1 MQLRRLHS
9 LYQVSALKPLAALAC
24 AMVLIGA
31 ARDSDDAVLAKQLAG
46 RVPGQPV
53 DCISAHDADGPT
65 IINKRTLLY
74 RSFGTIYR
82 NDLPA
87 ECRSMTDTSTI
98 IVDVYGGQLC
108 EHDHFRT
115 REPGD
120 VIPSAYCFLGKFTP
134 YTKPKRR

>member
-1 MQLRRLHS
+1 M
-9 LYQVSALKPLAALAC
+9 SALKPFAALAC
-24 AMVLIGA
+24 AVVLIGA
-31 ARDSDDAVLAKQLAG
+31 THDSDQAALAKQLAG

-53 DCISAHDADGPT
+53 NCIDLHNTEGPT
-65 IINKRTLLY
+65 VINKRTLLY

-82 NDLPA
+82 NELPS
-87 ECRSMTDTSTI
+87 ECRSMTDYSTI

-120 VIPSAYCFLGKFTP
+120 VVPSAFCFLGKFTP
-134 YTKPKRR
+134 YTLPKKH